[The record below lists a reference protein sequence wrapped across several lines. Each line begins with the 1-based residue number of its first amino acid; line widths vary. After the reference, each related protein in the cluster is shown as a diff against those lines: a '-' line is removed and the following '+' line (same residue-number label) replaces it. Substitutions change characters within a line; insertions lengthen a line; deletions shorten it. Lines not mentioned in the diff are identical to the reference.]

1 MAPLQPPLL
10 RTVRFDVS
18 APHPPNAKSFSV
30 GDAMVLLALSSM
42 WGLSFMFIELAL
54 RQLSPLWIV
63 AGRTSVGGLTLLAL
77 LLLRGGRPP
86 ARLKL
91 WGHLL
96 VLGTVNN
103 AVPWTAV
110 AWAQQSLPSGVTALL
125 MAIVPTSTLVVSALV
140 GLERITRAR
149 LVGLILALGGVGA
162 IVAGD
167 LDQPGRLLA
176 VLAVV
181 TATLLYA
188 IAAVYARTYV
198 SGTTK
203 PLTLATGQVLS
214 AAAIAV
220 PFALAVDGLPPALTS
235 LTATSV
241 ASIVLL
247 GSLGTGLAFFAFY
260 TLIERVGATNATMT
274 TYLIPL
280 VALLAGAIFLNE
292 RFGLPALLGG
302 ALIVLGVWLAQR
314 GTRGT
319 SRPRPVDADDP
330 AGVVN

>member
-1 MAPLQPPLL
+1 MSEPPDPPRRPPVATAARFAPVDVGLL
-10 RTVRFDVS
+10 LLLS
-18 APHPPNAKSFSV
+18 A
-30 GDAMVLLALSSM
+30 M
-42 WGLSFMFIELAL
+42 WGLSFLFIELAL
-54 RQLSPLWIV
+54 RELGPLWIV
-63 AGRTSVGGLTLLAL
+63 AGRTGVGGVVLLTI
-77 LLLRGGRPP
+77 LLLRGSGLPRGRDLWL
-86 ARLKL
+86 RLAT
-91 WGHLL
+91 
-96 VLGTVNN
+96 LGLVNN
-103 AVPWTAV
+103 ALPWAAV
-110 AWAQQSLPSGVTALL
+110 AWAQQRLPSGLTGLL

-188 IAAVYARTYV
+188 SGAVYAKTYV

-214 AAAIAV
+214 ATAVAV
-220 PFALAVDGLPPALTS
+220 PFALVVDGLPPALPS
-235 LTATSV
+235 LTTTTV

-314 GTRGT
+314 GTRGAPK
-319 SRPRPVDADDP
+319 RVPVEADDP